1 MRRVFGIALVLGWG
15 ACAPPVGVRVGLVD
29 GARLIHDSRTGK
41 RIRAK
46 VAAEGER
53 LSRELEALKRRVAPL
68 SARAKELASTRP
80 ARDRE
85 RQKAEGALREAA
97 LRLRKT
103 HARYRAELNAYG
115 ERLLGAFTE
124 RVRLVAQ
131 QVRRERGLDLVLMTS
146 RGRDQGLWV
155 WPVVD
160 ITGEV
165 RKRLDSEQGGAAS
178 RPTP

>member
-1 MRRVFGIALVLGWG
+1 MTRLVGMVFVLGWA
-15 ACAPPVGVRVGLVD
+15 ACAPPPGVRVGLVD
-29 GARLIHDSRTGK
+29 GARLIRDSRTGK

-46 VAAEGER
+46 VAAEGGR
-53 LSRELEALKRRVAPL
+53 LARELETLKKRMEPL
-68 SARAKELASTRP
+68 SARSKELAKARP
-80 ARDRE
+80 AGDRE
-85 RQKAEGALREAA
+85 RQKAERALREAA

-115 ERLLGAFTE
+115 ERLLSTFTE
-124 RVRLVAQ
+124 RVRRVAA
-131 QVRRERGLDLVLMTS
+131 QVRQDRGLDLVLMTS

-165 RKRLDSEQGGAAS
+165 QQKLDDEQGS
-178 RPTP
+178 VEPRQRP